1 MEVLGRARIEQARLE
16 ELGKIETR
24 RKEALASLNIKFKTA
39 DQAKTSFGFIGI
51 TSLSLLFGAILL
63 NDLVKL
69 MNAIYEHYLDFKV
82 RRNYLES
89 EVQDEKKNNQIQIEM
104 DRDYSLDLEEKLEK
118 FHLKL
123 AKAVAKNKKYYP

>member
-1 MEVLGRARIEQARLE
+1 M
-16 ELGKIETR
+16 
-24 RKEALASLNIKFKTA
+24 NIKFKTA

-69 MNAIYEHYLDFKV
+69 VNAIYEHYLDFKI
-82 RRNYLES
+82 RRNDLES
-89 EVQDEKKNNQIQIEM
+89 EIQDEKKNNQIQIEM

-123 AKAVAKNKKYYP
+123 VKAVAKNKKISI